1 MATASRSG
9 RGRWMCSD
17 PDDAHLA
24 SPLPLTAPSHALSAR
39 AMCAFCLQKRE
50 SSPVLAALS
59 VPTLR
64 SLSTRLRKR
73 ASRQAVRPSHA
84 ARAAGTRGRG
94 TVSVS
99 RPRDGPGRG
108 PGVAGIMVG
117 VLSLFISFFRYDS
130 PYYYNPLLYLTQ
142 LSAVLRAREV
152 SLSAMSR
159 SFLPI
164 VR

>member
-17 PDDAHLA
+17 PDDAHLHYR
-24 SPLPLTAPSHALSAR
+24 LPHHRTRSRLAR

-94 TVSVS
+94 TGSVS